1 MILNSQGEEIFAA
14 HPTHPSAMLAD
25 ELEERAISQRQLAEL
40 LSVSATFVS
49 ELIRGKK
56 SVSVAM
62 ALKLEEALQID
73 ASFWLN
79 AQRNYNR
86 DLTYQKAKREMT
98 RLNVP
103 EARQKTLLKAIAA

>member
-14 HPTHPSAMLAD
+14 HPTHPGEMLAD
-25 ELEERAISQRQLAEL
+25 ELEQRAITQKELAEQL
-40 LSVSATFVS
+40 DVSATFIS
-49 ELIRGKK
+49 ELTRGKK

-62 ALKLEEALQID
+62 ALKLEQALQID

-86 DLTYQKAKREMT
+86 DLAYHKAKREMK

-103 EARQKTLLKAIAA
+103 ESRQKELLKAVAS

>member
-1 MILNSQGEEIFAA
+1 MAY
-14 HPTHPSAMLAD
+14 
-25 ELEERAISQRQLAEL
+25 ELEACKLTQKQLAEQL
-40 LSVSATFVS
+40 GVSATFVS

-62 ALKLEEALQID
+62 ALKLEAVSEID

-86 DLTYQKAKREMT
+86 DLAYRKAKRELKQ
-98 RLNVP
+98 LNVP
-103 EARQKTLLKAIAA
+103 EAKQRELLKAVAS